1 MSIVA
6 LNGESYPTWKLR
18 CKMALVREGL
28 WGLVFGT
35 EECPDPTTEAKKH
48 TNYLAKRDQ
57 ALATIVLAIETSL
70 FYLLGDPQDPA
81 IVWEQLS
88 QQFQRRT
95 WANKLNLRKK
105 LFTMRLKEGDSV
117 KEHIK
122 RMTEVF
128 RELAVVAEPVSEE
141 DKVVHLL
148 ASLPDTY
155 NVLVTAVES
164 GSESVLPL
172 ETVTERLLWSQG

>member
-1 MSIVA
+1 M
-6 LNGESYPTWKLR
+6 
-18 CKMALVREGL
+18 
-28 WGLVFGT
+28 
-35 EECPDPTTEAKKH
+35 
-48 TNYLAKRDQ
+48 
-57 ALATIVLAIETSL
+57 
-70 FYLLGDPQDPA
+70 
-81 IVWEQLS
+81 
-88 QQFQRRT
+88 
-95 WANKLNLRKK
+95 
-105 LFTMRLKEGDSV
+105 